1 MPLFTGQRDIS
12 LFRQLNQ
19 ELINKI
25 IRTEILFYKLI
36 MDESDTNVYGEGIN
50 KTYYAGVKI
59 PCIITR
65 EDQEYAEE
73 SFGIDLQ
80 QRATFAFLRHE
91 FLDLPSHAQDFVPE
105 VGDLIEWDK
114 AYFEID
120 TLVENQIVGGKDPDY
135 SRAGTEWGN
144 SHSIVCNCH
153 MTRMSRIQ
161 IEDPRYG
168 NSETTKYDYPRNI

>member
-59 PCIITR
+59 PCIITKR
-65 EDQEYAEE
+65 IMIQFAEK
-73 SFGIDLQ
+73 LQ
-80 QRATFAFLRHE
+80 RQK
-91 FLDLPSHAQDFVPE
+91 FVR
-105 VGDLIEWDK
+105 
-114 AYFEID
+114 
-120 TLVENQIVGGKDPDY
+120 VENKKRLEKLPVLKMLKWVRLQI
-135 SRAGTEWGN
+135 
-144 SHSIVCNCH
+144 
-153 MTRMSRIQ
+153 
-161 IEDPRYG
+161 
-168 NSETTKYDYPRNI
+168 